1 MSGSQKRCVFVFREA
16 ARSDVCEGCRHRGL
30 LATLPGSFLLG
41 KHATRPGSCQAGKL
55 FAIAGAGKGSKFDPG
70 DDDPPGGVTSAMGGE
85 NRFLAGG
92 SRRVSHRRGATFL
105 GGLAVTLAFFAAT
118 IWFVRESFEANVIEV
133 TQAANVSITQ
143 AFINENW
150 GVVRDLLPKDPAAAP
165 AAIRA
170 SAENARIDAIVRRSA
185 GVRTL

>member
-1 MSGSQKRCVFVFREA
+1 
-16 ARSDVCEGCRHRGL
+16 
-30 LATLPGSFLLG
+30 
-41 KHATRPGSCQAGKL
+41 
-55 FAIAGAGKGSKFDPG
+55 
-70 DDDPPGGVTSAMGGE
+70 MGGE
-85 NRFLAGG
+85 DRFLAGG
-92 SRRVSHRRGATFL
+92 SRRVSRRRGATFL

-170 SAENARIDAIVRRSA
+170 SAENARIDAIVRRFSRGTDALKIKIYNISGRVVYSSEAAQIGDDASA
-185 GVRTL
+185 NRYLRSALEGRPGSQLTFRGRFDAMEGHIFDRDLVASYIPVL